1 LFLDAV
7 DGLEIKSK
15 DRIWMS
21 MPKIDNTVLVGVGNC
36 LQMWSKGI
44 LTATPHRVN
53 NQGKDDDR
61 KDMDR

>member
-1 LFLDAV
+1 MFLDTV
-7 DGLEIKSK
+7 GGLEIKSK

-36 LQMWSKGI
+36 LEMWSKGI
-44 LTATPHRVN
+44 LTATPNRVI

-61 KDMDR
+61 KDMDK